1 MKFEDIILEEM
12 FSEDESIE
20 INEDIFPITPFLA
33 YASFKKS
40 TFGALR
46 DKMYDVKANVGN
58 WGTRKKAKMLIG
70 REKLRAGVGV
80 KSGRGD
86 DATVYKLTSTQMNV
100 MADIYKKHGNKIIKD
115 IMEFRKNVLAPYSL
129 IKRKIKEATRVT
141 NKDKFGMTKAEF
153 KAYLESGRRKIE
165 NRGEKFL
172 EKSEELRNRLD
183 RITEQIKTLEEAEKK
198 LGEAKEF
205 PRSILN
211 RIYKNYNIHDKD
223 LLGYSPE
230 ELRQVQSKMDSE
242 AKEIISLIDKF
253 KEGSASK
260 EDVFRAADLGT
271 RKPIKIKKGEDE
283 REVEVNADGNF
294 NIALGRYL
302 FRDEVL
308 TSLKDADEN
317 AFKGLYRKIVTEMIE
332 ALNENRRNTIRKLS
346 SLNSSTKLTEKEA
359 LIWKKR
365 STASKDSADLNDFY
379 QAIREEDFLDTP
391 IYLERTPE
399 LKKAEQEIENEIK
412 RFERSLEKKIGKQ
425 DFQKLKQHRLI
436 NNLITVRELKASG
449 DLFKDTNELLQ
460 TTGSTQK
467 DLEKSEKY
475 ISPSDFERRVWS
487 MHGYTFS
494 SVSEL
499 NAAKKELE
507 DLIEKIKAQGDEQS
521 VNKLSNVI
529 ERLRIR
535 RTLQPQRT
543 SYVGQASG
551 FEISIDE
558 IEKKAEEIANKQYD
572 SSTEARRDKE
582 RLDDMIRKFRDSEG
596 DQAEAKL
603 NRIKF
608 LLDKVDRR
616 MAW

>member
-165 NRGEKFL
+165 NRGERFSQ
-172 EKSEELRNRLD
+172 KSEELRERLNRIKD
-183 RITEQIKTLEEAEKK
+183 QIETLEEAKSK
-198 LGEAKEF
+198 LTEAREF

-211 RIYKNYNIHDKD
+211 RVYKKYNVHDRD
-223 LLGYSPE
+223 LLGYTPE
-230 ELRQVQSKMDSE
+230 ELRQVQNQMDSE
-242 AKEIISLIDKF
+242 AKEIIKLIDKF
-253 KEGSASK
+253 ENGAASK
-260 EDVFRAADLGT
+260 EDVYRAVDLGT
-271 RKPIKIKKGEDE
+271 RKPIKIKREDDE
-283 REVEVNADGNF
+283 KEIDLNVSRDF
-294 NIALGRYL
+294 NIALGRYM
-302 FRDEVL
+302 FRDEVMD
-308 TSLKDADEN
+308 SLKNTDAN
-317 AFKGLYRKIVTEMIE
+317 VFKEMYKRIVNEMID
-332 ALNENRRNTIRKLS
+332 ALNENRRDTIRKLN
-346 SLNSSTKLTEKEA
+346 SLNSATKLTDKEA

-365 STASKDSADLNDFY
+365 ATASDASGDLNDFY
-379 QAIREEDFLDTP
+379 QAIREEDFLDNP

-399 LKKAEQEIENEIK
+399 LKQAEQQIENEIK
-412 RFERSLEKKIGKQ
+412 RFERSLEKKIGKE
-425 DFQKLKQHRLI
+425 DFNKLKKYRLI
-436 NNLITVRELKASG
+436 NNLITVRELKSTK
-449 DLFKDTNELLQ
+449 DLFKDTTELMQ
-460 TTGSTQK
+460 TTNSDRS
-467 DLEKSEKY
+467 DLEKSATY
-475 ISPSDFERRVWS
+475 VSPQDFERRVWS
-487 MHGYTFS
+487 IHRYSFS

-507 DLIEKIKAQGDEQS
+507 DLIEKMKAQGDEQII
-521 VNKLSNVI
+521 NKLSNVI
-529 ERLRIR
+529 ERIRIR
-535 RTLQPQRT
+535 RTLQPQRLSYIGQT
-543 SYVGQASG
+543 SGYELG
-551 FEISIDE
+551 IDE
-558 IEKKAEEIANKQYD
+558 IEKKAEEIATKDYD
-572 SSTEARRDKE
+572 SSTDARRDKE
-582 RLDDMIRKFRDSEG
+582 RLDDMIRRFRENEG
-596 DQAEAKL
+596 ASAEAKL

-608 LLDKVDRR
+608 ILDKVNRR
-616 MAW
+616 MIW